1 MPKITNRITT
11 NPAGEYATDSI
22 TSSEWGVIELVLE
35 KLELL
40 AIVLRLFESTEQPT
54 IQQVYPCLI
63 QLLNEFESSPSPLN
77 KTLSVSL
84 KAQLENYFNITEDY
98 AKTFDKCSLFIVA
111 TFLDPRTKIFAFL
124 KKRKLISYML
134 GQVKEL
140 ITKQLKNAD
149 PSTPVVKKTF
159 LASIYQQSVTNENEL
174 EQYLLMPAVQDSK
187 SFSLLTWWKSHEP
200 DFPMLSGL
208 RKRCW

>member
-1 MPKITNRITT
+1 ML
-11 NPAGEYATDSI
+11 DS
-22 TSSEWGVIELVLE
+22 V
-35 KLELL
+35 
-40 AIVLRLFESTEQPT
+40 A
-54 IQQVYPCLI
+54 
-63 QLLNEFESSPSPLN
+63 LNEFESSPSPLN